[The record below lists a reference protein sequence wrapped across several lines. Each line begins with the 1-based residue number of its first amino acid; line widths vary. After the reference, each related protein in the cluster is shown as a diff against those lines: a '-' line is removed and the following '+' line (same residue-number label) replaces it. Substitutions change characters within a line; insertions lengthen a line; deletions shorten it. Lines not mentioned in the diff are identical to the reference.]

1 MKGVPPL
8 CNIKNPILKLLF
20 ESIFRRD
27 NSFNISVHYSSE
39 LTYKL
44 VHTVENACSEFA

>member
-8 CNIKNPILKLLF
+8 YNIKNPILKLLF

-27 NSFNISVHYSSE
+27 NSFNISVHYPSE
-39 LTYKL
+39 FTYKL
-44 VHTVENACSEFA
+44 VDTAENAYSEFA